1 MEKIKKSL
9 IDDRLRVRLSTLWL
23 IGLLLNLFGWTV
35 GYNLLPEQLFQGIFP
50 GGEFVSTTSGVVDTL
65 ISIIIYNIIIAGGII
80 IAANLF
86 RIRWFPL
93 GYLVICIHWMSYG
106 LFLGTNSFDIDQGA
120 KIAPSL
126 VHLLSS
132 AGFFEISGFTFI
144 AAATINLY
152 MFKQETFLQLS
163 AKKTRRWNLKRLKR
177 NEIVSL
183 VLGIG
188 LIFLGAYKESLSI
201 LFG

>member
-1 MEKIKKSL
+1 MEKIKKLL
-9 IDDRLRVRLSTLWL
+9 IDDRLSVRLGTLWL

-35 GYNLLPEQLFQGIFP
+35 GYSLLPEQFFQGIFP
-50 GGEFVSTTSGVVDTL
+50 GGAFVSTSGGTVDTL
-65 ISIIIYNIIIAGGII
+65 VSIIIYNLIIAGGLIVV
-80 IAANLF
+80 ANLF

-93 GYLVICIHWMSYG
+93 GYLVICIHWSGYG

-120 KIAPSL
+120 KVAPSL

-152 MFKQETFLQLS
+152 MFKQETFLQMT
-163 AKKTRRWNLKRLKR
+163 AEKTRQWDLNRLKR

-183 VLGIG
+183 ALGIG
-188 LIFLGAYKESLSI
+188 LIFLGAYKESLNI